1 MSSDSAQP
9 PTVDSQTTAVAEN
22 TPDEPVAKKRRGN
35 NLTHKDRREF
45 FQKHRTRKQQDGVRN
60 RERKSR
66 DDDSEEEDE
75 EGDSTKPNA
84 LRRPK
89 KKVALLLG
97 FCGTEYQGMQSNP
110 NAKTIEGELFKG
122 LVKAGA
128 ISQENADDMKKV
140 GLTRATRTDKGV
152 HAAGQLVSLKL
163 IVEDSDI
170 LEKINESLPED
181 IRVWGYIP
189 VIKTF
194 HAKTL
199 CDSRVYEYLLP
210 TYVLAP
216 PNTSVDLSIP
226 QQQRTVQ
233 PTSEEEFLAKKGYRV
248 SADQLERIKGMLSR
262 YVGTHNYHNYT
273 VGKSYEDK
281 SANRYIISFQCGEP
295 TLINDMEWLSFRIH
309 GQSFMIH
316 QIRKMMGMIILTIRT
331 GSSLELV
338 ERSFGQVKMN
348 IPKAPGLGL
357 LLEEPVFATYN
368 RKSSEKERPSIS
380 FEAYRENIDAFK
392 NTHIYPSIV
401 HTECQEKQ
409 FDQWIGAIDT
419 FPESYAEYLNV

>member
-1 MSSDSAQP
+1 MTSETTQP
-9 PTVDSQTTAVAEN
+9 PEVKEEISQYLVKEEIPLTETGNSIEDRDVP
-22 TPDEPVAKKRRGN
+22 TIKKRKGN

-45 FQKHRTRKQQDGVRN
+45 FQKHRTRKQQDKASNG
-60 RERKSR
+60 KR
-66 DDDSEEEDE
+66 DIKASEEESE
-75 EGDSTKPNA
+75 EADVTKQGVP
-84 LRRPK
+84 RRPK

-128 ISQENADDMKKV
+128 ISQDNADDVKKV

-163 IVEDSDI
+163 IVEDSDVV
-170 LEKINESLPED
+170 EAINRNLPED

-199 CDSRVYEYLLP
+199 CDSRIYEYILP
-210 TYVLAP
+210 TYVFSP
-216 PNTSVDLSIP
+216 PDQSVDLSIP
-226 QQQRTVQ
+226 QNKRTVS
-233 PTSEEEFLAKKGYRV
+233 PSTEEEFSAKGNYRV
-248 SADQLERIKGMLSR
+248 STEQLATLKDMLSR

-273 VGKSYEDK
+273 VGKSYQDK
-281 SANRYIISFQCGEP
+281 NAKRYIISFECAEP
-295 TLINDMEWLSFRIH
+295 KIINNIEWLSFKIH

-316 QIRKMMGMIILTIRT
+316 QIRKMMGMIILITRT
-331 GSSLELV
+331 GSPLTLIEQ
-338 ERSFGQVKMN
+338 SFGPTKIN

-357 LLEEPVFATYN
+357 LLEEPVFSSYN
-368 RKSSEKERPSIS
+368 RRSEEKERESVD
-380 FEAYRENIDAFK
+380 FEGFRV
-392 NTHIYPSIV
+392 SR
-401 HTECQEKQ
+401 Q
-409 FDQWIGAIDT
+409 FHST
-419 FPESYAEYLNV
+419 SMKY